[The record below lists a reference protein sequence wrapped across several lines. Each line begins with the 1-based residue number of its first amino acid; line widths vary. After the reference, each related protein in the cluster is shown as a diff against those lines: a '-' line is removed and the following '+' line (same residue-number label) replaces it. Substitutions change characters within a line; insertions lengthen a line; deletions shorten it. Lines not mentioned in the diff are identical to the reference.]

1 VGGGHY
7 YAYIRPNGSVGFDY
21 QTFANN
27 THAFT
32 QDAHVPNGDRDA
44 NTDAAESKG
53 AESEDVDGLS
63 GGFIRASDGPSIGG
77 VGSNGDSVR
86 TPKLTKELLEKQAR
100 DGQWFKFNDETVV
113 KVRPFEAINHC
124 FGRNK
129 TNLLGFG
136 SAYMLVYIR
145 ESNASEIMAKV
156 TQRDIP
162 SCLTNRLDSIMVQ
175 RAEEERKTIKYATEE
190 HVRDFHGYRLE
201 I

>member
-1 VGGGHY
+1 M
-7 YAYIRPNGSVGFDY
+7 
-21 QTFANN
+21 
-27 THAFT
+27 
-32 QDAHVPNGDRDA
+32 DA

-53 AESEDVDGLS
+53 ADSEGINGLS
-63 GGFIRASDGPSIGG
+63 GGLISASDGPSSGG
-77 VGSNGDSVR
+77 VGGSSRESVR
-86 TPKLTKELLEKQAR
+86 TPEETKELLERQAR

-129 TNLLGFG
+129 TNLGFG

-162 SCLTNRLDSIMVQ
+162 PCLTNRLDSIMVQ
-175 RAEEERKTIKYATEE
+175 RAEEERKILQAKTFRTIKYATEE

-201 I
+201 IDVHMSPVLSS